1 MSTEIYKPA
10 GAVSLDMLKDKPQI
24 RLGIQGYGGTGK
36 TWAALTFP
44 NPIVLNLDR
53 GLGAHQGR
61 GDVIEIPFYKKEFAG
76 VGNELKDKLL
86 IWLEKEGKK
95 LTQAQTLVFDGC
107 TSLQNA
113 YHRWFADNQ
122 MSFLTKSGKV
132 DDFAEY
138 QVKKKYFA
146 EIFELFK
153 VLHCNVIFIAHEAA
167 QRDKSTTPGQPGEY
181 TGKIRPLLS
190 GQFNDELLNH
200 MTDWFR
206 QHAGDK
212 PDLTQEIKPATLQA
226 FGMTSS
232 EFKEMCNSFP
242 RNTIYYWQTDSDST
256 FDGKCSSL
264 VNFPKYL
271 KADYSSFIKHTR
283 KQN

>member
-1 MSTEIYKPA
+1 MSEIYVPN
-10 GAVSLDMLKDKPQI
+10 GCYSMDKVIEQPQI
-24 RLGIQGYGGTGK
+24 RLGLQGYGGTGK

-53 GLGAHQGR
+53 GLGAHVGR
-61 GDVIEIPFYKKEFAG
+61 SDIIEIPFYKPEFCG
-76 VGNELKDKLL
+76 TLNQLKDKLMV
-86 IWLEKEGKK
+86 WLNKEARK
-95 LTQAQTLVFDGC
+95 LQPNQTLVFDGC
-107 TSLQNA
+107 TSLQNC
-113 YHRWFADNQ
+113 YHLWFADNQ
-122 MSFLTKSGKV
+122 SSFLTKSNKV

-153 VLHCNVIFIAHEAA
+153 VLRCHVVFIAHEAA

-190 GQFNDELLNH
+190 GQFNDELLSH

-206 QHAGDK
+206 QHATDK
-212 PDLTQEIKPATLQA
+212 PDLTQEIKQTTLNA
-226 FGMTSS
+226 FGMTSN
-232 EFKEMCNSFP
+232 EFKEFCNSLP
-242 RNTIYYWQTDSDST
+242 RTTLYYWELDSNNI

-264 VNFPKYL
+264 VNFPKYMP
-271 KADYSSFIKHTR
+271 ANYSSFMKYAR
-283 KQN
+283 K